1 MPTDQRA
8 GLLTHPA
15 WLAAWSLN
23 DGNDPIHR
31 GIWVLEKLLAGKLQD
46 LPPDVDAKVPI
57 NPHQT
62 LRERMELLREERCW
76 NCHHKINPL
85 GETFEI
91 FDDWGRYRTH
101 VYFGEDGKIV
111 TRRDQKFEALLEQGK
126 LTPRKVNAAGAIA
139 GTGDPGVDGKV
150 ENAIEMLHRLGRSE
164 RTRQS
169 FIRHLFRYFMGR
181 NEMLSDSRTLIEA
194 EQAYLAGEGSF
205 KELVVSLLS
214 SDSFLYRR

>member
-1 MPTDQRA
+1 MPADQRA

-91 FDDWGRYRTH
+91 FDDWGATGPMSILVRT
-101 VYFGEDGKIV
+101 EKSS
-111 TRRDQKFEALLEQGK
+111 L
-126 LTPRKVNAAGAIA
+126 
-139 GTGDPGVDGKV
+139 V
-150 ENAIEMLHRLGRSE
+150 EIRS
-164 RTRQS
+164 S
-169 FIRHLFRYFMGR
+169 RHF
-181 NEMLSDSRTLIEA
+181 LSREN
-194 EQAYLAGEGSF
+194 
-205 KELVVSLLS
+205 
-214 SDSFLYRR
+214 